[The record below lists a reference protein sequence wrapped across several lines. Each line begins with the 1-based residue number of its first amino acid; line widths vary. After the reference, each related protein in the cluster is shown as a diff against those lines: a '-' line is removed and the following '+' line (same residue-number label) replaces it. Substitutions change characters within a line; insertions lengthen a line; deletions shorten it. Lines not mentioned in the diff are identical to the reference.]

1 MILYWRAFH
10 VYPGILEMILNDD
23 TFTGKIDIYHDSTL
37 VELPVIK
44 RIATRS
50 DLVIGY
56 HWHSHSLYD
65 EDRRDNDKYN
75 GTQ

>member
-1 MILYWRAFH
+1 M
-10 VYPGILEMILNDD
+10 YPGILEMILNDD
-23 TFTGKIDIYHDSTL
+23 TFTGKIDIYHDCTL

-56 HWHSHSLYD
+56 SHALYD